1 MRNSG
6 TSNRD
11 GGIISLS
18 KFKSRL
24 ITSSCK
30 LLDELRCQLGG
41 GQVCFLFRRAMWGTL
56 VVPSLCSHLIL
67 FGGFFFFSFS
77 DFTGRQCFP
86 YAPYSS
92 TLITVQGFGQQA
104 SVTFTTSI
112 GELKNSPENNNEAS

>member
-1 MRNSG
+1 MMRNSG

-41 GQVCFLFRRAMWGTL
+41 GQVCFLFRRAMWGFL

-67 FGGFFFFSFS
+67 FGGFFFPLVTLQGDSV
-77 DFTGRQCFP
+77 FP

-112 GELKNSPENNNEAS
+112 RELKNSSEKNNEAS